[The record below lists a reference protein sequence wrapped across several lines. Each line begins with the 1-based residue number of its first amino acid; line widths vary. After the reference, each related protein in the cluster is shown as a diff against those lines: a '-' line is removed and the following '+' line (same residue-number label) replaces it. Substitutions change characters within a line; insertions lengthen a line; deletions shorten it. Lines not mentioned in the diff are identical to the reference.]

1 MTAPRR
7 RSTVVLVTA
16 LIAVGVAGCGVGR
29 APQTYLERGLGDA
42 TNTGVGAVEL
52 RNISLVSPD
61 GGEVHEEGSDV
72 PVTLT
77 ITNSSDR
84 ADQLVAVTTDAAEEV
99 EIVTESGAEN
109 AEIPAFGS
117 TEGQVTLLLKELTA
131 PVRTGEF
138 VSLTFRF
145 ADNGT
150 VEALIPVALTGMTD
164 RPVYTGEEGS
174 EEGEPALQAPTGG
187 HGEEP
192 AEPE

>member
-1 MTAPRR
+1 
-7 RSTVVLVTA
+7 VLVTV
-16 LIAVGVAGCGVGR
+16 LVGAGLAGCGVGR
-29 APQTYLERGLGDA
+29 TPQTYLERGLGDA

-52 RNISLVSPD
+52 RNISLVPPD
-61 GGEVHEEGSDV
+61 GGDVHEEGSDV

-109 AEIPAFGS
+109 AQIPAFGS
-117 TEGQVTLLLKELTA
+117 TGGEVTLLLKELTA

-138 VSLTFRF
+138 VSMTFRF
-145 ADNGT
+145 ADSGT

>member
-1 MTAPRR
+1 MTAQRR
-7 RSTVVLVTA
+7 RKTVVLVTV
-16 LIAVGVAGCGVGR
+16 LVGAGLAGCGVGR
-29 APQTYLERGLGDA
+29 APQTYLERRPGDA
-42 TNTGVGAVEL
+42 TNTSVGSLEL
-52 RNISLVSPD
+52 RNISLAPPAEGDVL
-61 GGEVHEEGSDV
+61 EEGSDV
-72 PVTLT
+72 PVTIT

-84 ADQLVAVTTDAAEEV
+84 ADQLVAVTTDAAKEV
-99 EIVTESGAEN
+99 EIVAESRAEN

-117 TEGQVTLLLKELTA
+117 TGDEVTLLLRELTA
-131 PVRTGEF
+131 PVRPGEY
-138 VSLTFRF
+138 VSMTFRF

-187 HGEEP
+187 HGEKP